1 MPTVHAGGDTA
12 GIKFSVKNMK
22 VVSSPVEEENNFDV
36 EITYHAKLTNVCWI
50 ETVWNSCGSCGGSG
64 ETWQPGEDSSSDSD
78 GGGEP
83 QFSTKKEVVTCG
95 QGGWKCRSACDG
107 KDYNFTSSNGKPGIG
122 EVTQNPDGT
131 HNENWT
137 GASIGSVSHP
147 CNCSKII
154 IKKTPIPGTGGGSG
168 GGSSGSMG
176 ECSSCGGAGG
186 SSSTIHHMPSE
197 PPSTISTIATTG
209 IKDNHLDGNTIPFET
224 KTVTFDLNTTE
235 QTPND
240 AGCTHV
246 WTKEGD
252 VTVKWTINAG
262 EDIGKKDVETTINGT
277 TTDKIVVDVLPA
289 CNLKLQ
295 YVLPGG
301 AYTGDSEVITSF
313 MVQNWNDQLGL
324 NIRPKHKLSA
334 KFTATDSEGRV
345 LYTETRD
352 NILAPK
358 NKHSLIYFKWKV
370 PNDLKYTDKKG
381 KNQLPYSEINLK
393 CEINTG
399 YIKNKKGV
407 NEENYADNT
416 IEATQT
422 VLKWYVAETFEVTTF
437 EDKPPKE
444 VDIKD
449 NYYNKKNV
457 RQYNDIVTSEKPR
470 SSLSWSEW
478 GWKNDWYEIKEYT
491 AELETSG
498 KMGLDPTTMS
508 KDVLNPKGKKF
519 NEDNLWATR
528 SGYGVTLDFNANI
541 TFKGA
546 APPKSAY
553 TEIQSANCYFPENNY
568 ELGRCNWKSRQWD
581 TSKYRSDFHRSL
593 DWMDSTNDGL
603 SSSFQFYPNRFS
615 FYMDKDREVVAD
627 GRRIHFTPLWYP
639 DTKRTGG
646 DRSDYVKSGKYMPYT
661 VNVLSFDTWTPA
673 GMLSE
678 LNTDILGIEMR
689 GSVMDDWVYTEETN
703 YNKLSFDD

>member
-1 MPTVHAGGDTA
+1 MVIIKQKIISILLTATMILPMMQKPVHADGGTSGA
-12 GIKFSVKNMK
+12 EFTVTGLK
-22 VVSSPVEEENNFDV
+22 VTSSPVEEENDFTV
-36 EITYHAKLTNVCWI
+36 ESTYHAKISTYGWD

-64 ETWQPGEDSSSDSD
+64 GNWVEDPDSD
-78 GGGEP
+78 GNSSPP
-83 QFSTKKEVVTCG
+83 QYREVKQTCG
-95 QGGWKCRSACDG
+95 SEWNCRAGACDG
-107 KDYNFTSSNGKPGIG
+107 KDYNFTRPDGSPGKG
-122 EVTQNPDGT
+122 EVTANPDGT
-131 HNENWT
+131 WNENWG
-137 GASIGSVSHP
+137 GASIGAVAHP
-147 CNCSKII
+147 CDCYRT
-154 IKKTPIPGTGGGSG
+154 IKKRVEGSGGSG
-168 GGSSGSMG
+168 SGGHT
-176 ECSSCGGAGG
+176 ETCSSCNGAGG
-186 SSSTIHHMPSE
+186 SSSTIHHPPAE
-197 PPSTISTIATTG
+197 PPSKMDVPATISLQGEI
-209 IKDNHLDGNTIPFET
+209 LDKKI
-224 KTVTFDLNTTE
+224 VSFDLETTFH
-235 QTPND
+235 D
-240 AGCTHV
+240 DWV
-246 WTKEGD
+246 WTKEGIQ
-252 VTVKWTINAG
+252 TVVWTINAG